1 MEGTRVAGRQPF
13 MPASR
18 ILEGRPPE
26 QHPRRQTTTRNAAG
40 AGYQGRSPCLVIRQP
55 NRRVF
60 VKGEQSLLR
69 NICALHATADW
80 LNVKLKSVLTAF
92 AISFS
97 QKSRQCRRRFGVK
110 LFKFFWS

>member
-40 AGYQGRSPCLVIRQP
+40 AGYQGRSPCLVREP
-55 NRRVF
+55 ER
-60 VKGEQSLLR
+60 
-69 NICALHATADW
+69 HATNAKTKPKKCEAPTPIEC
-80 LNVKLKSVLTAF
+80 LAKTYEIQMLLTVNGSKPQAE
-92 AISFS
+92 IHVFS
-97 QKSRQCRRRFGVK
+97 DDTITPEIVAK
-110 LFKFFWS
+110 